1 MARGKSGKVVIEI
14 DPALKHQLYS
24 VLATKN
30 QTLKD
35 WFLEAA
41 GVYLSGSEET
51 DTLETNNT
59 KPITKETL

>member
-14 DPALKHQLYS
+14 DPDVKHQLYS

-35 WFLEAA
+35 WFLEATS
-41 GVYLSGSEET
+41 VYLTSLEET
-51 DTLETNNT
+51 HVPETDNP
-59 KPITKETL
+59 KPSMKEKS